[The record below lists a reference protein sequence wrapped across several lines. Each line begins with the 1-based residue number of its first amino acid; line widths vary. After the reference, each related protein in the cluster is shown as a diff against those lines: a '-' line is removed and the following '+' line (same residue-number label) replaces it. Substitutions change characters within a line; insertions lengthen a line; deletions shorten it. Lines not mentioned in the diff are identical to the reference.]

1 MSSEIAPL
9 TSEVQAEMD
18 AIIETFNNGFPKSV
32 LSHNKYAPDEW
43 ACPGLQYLDGS
54 VEGAM
59 QCGLEAFPL

>member
-1 MSSEIAPL
+1 
-9 TSEVQAEMD
+9 MD

-32 LSHNKYAPDEW
+32 FSHNKYAPDEW
-43 ACPGLQYLDGS
+43 ACPGLQYVDGS